1 MLPLNVFTEI
11 KHYPCKKVNDQRET
25 DRQKRGINK
34 KQAYLGDRDIK
45 AFTKVGTYT
54 E

>member
-1 MLPLNVFTEI
+1 VLPLNVLAEI
-11 KHYPCKKVNDQRET
+11 KYYPGKKVNDQRET

-45 AFTKVGTYT
+45 AFTKVGTHT